1 MINGLL
7 RSNFENNLFPMKVL
21 IVEDEKTL
29 AESISNYLKQEGYVC
44 EIALN
49 YSQAEDKISGNE
61 YDCIILDISL
71 PDGNGMNLIKTLKSN
86 QSHDGI
92 LVLSARNSI
101 DDKIQGLELGAD
113 DYLTKPFHLSE
124 LNARIKSIFRRKSL
138 SGVVEIKFNE
148 IIINTNENQAFVNK
162 CPLNLTRKEY
172 ELLIF
177 FISNKNRVLTK
188 LSIVEHLW
196 GDNVVMADSLEFVYT
211 HIKNLR
217 KKIVEC
223 GGTDYI
229 KTVYGLG
236 YKFTDH

>member
-1 MINGLL
+1 
-7 RSNFENNLFPMKVL
+7 MKIL
-21 IVEDEKTL
+21 IVEDEKPL
-29 AESISNYLKQEGYVC
+29 SDSISNYLKQEGYLC

-49 YSQAEDKISGNE
+49 YRQAEDKISENE
-61 YDCIILDISL
+61 YDCIILDIGL
-71 PDGNGMNLIKTLKSN
+71 PDKSGLELIRVLKSN

-92 LVLSARNSI
+92 LILSAKNSI
-101 DDKIQGLELGAD
+101 DDKIKGLELGAD

-124 LNARIKSIFRRKSL
+124 LNARIKSIFRRKNF
-138 SGVVEIKFNE
+138 SGNVEICFNE
-148 IIINTNENQAFVNK
+148 IKINTNENKVLVNNL
-162 CPLNLTRKEY
+162 PLALTRKEY

-177 FISNKNRVLTK
+177 FISNKNRVVSK

-217 KKIVEC
+217 KKIIEC
-223 GGTDYI
+223 GGNDYI
-229 KTVYGLG
+229 KSVYGLG

>member
-1 MINGLL
+1 
-7 RSNFENNLFPMKVL
+7 MKVL

-29 AESISNYLKQEGYVC
+29 AESISNYLKQEGYLC

-49 YSQAEDKISGNE
+49 YRQAEDKISGNE
-61 YDCIILDISL
+61 YDCIVLDIGL
-71 PDGNGMNLIKTLKSN
+71 PDGSGMDLIKVLKTN

-92 LVLSARNSI
+92 LVLSAKNSI
-101 DDKIQGLELGAD
+101 EDKINGLELGAD

-124 LNARIKSIFRRKSL
+124 LNARIKSIFRRKNF
-138 SGVVEIKFNE
+138 SGIVEIKFNE
-148 IIINTNENQAFVNK
+148 ITVNTNENQAFVNS
-162 CPLNLTRKEY
+162 CPLTLTRKEY

-217 KKIVEC
+217 KKILEC
-223 GGTDYI
+223 GGNDYI

-236 YKFTDH
+236 YKFSDH